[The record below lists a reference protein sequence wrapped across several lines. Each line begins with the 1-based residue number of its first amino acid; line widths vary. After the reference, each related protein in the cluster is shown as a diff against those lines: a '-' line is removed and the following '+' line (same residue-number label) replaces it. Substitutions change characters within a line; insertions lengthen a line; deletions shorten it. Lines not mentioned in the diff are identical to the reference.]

1 MIFKAFLI
9 KEISDKK
16 AHDGLKIIV
25 LKQPENI
32 KAIRRLMKE
41 EQKCRP
47 IEINICRKLQTIMA
61 FFLPNLSEIRPAA
74 ILPNIFEIWFRLTAK
89 YI

>member
-32 KAIRRLMKE
+32 KAIRRLME
-41 EQKCRP
+41 EVEKWTP
-47 IEINICRKLQTIMA
+47 IEINICRRLQTIIA
-61 FFLPNLSEIRPAA
+61 FFLPNLSEISPAA